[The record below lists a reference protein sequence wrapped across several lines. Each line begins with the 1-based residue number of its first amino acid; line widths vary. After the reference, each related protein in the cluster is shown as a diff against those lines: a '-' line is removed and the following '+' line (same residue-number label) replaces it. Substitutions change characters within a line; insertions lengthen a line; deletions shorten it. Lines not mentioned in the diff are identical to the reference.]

1 VGVCHYLAV
10 LGEVKMTIIFQFA
23 LIGLVLLSFVLVV
36 GVPVAYA
43 TPQNWVESKKLLWLG
58 SGVWIAL
65 VLLVGLLN
73 FFVV

>member
-1 VGVCHYLAV
+1 
-10 LGEVKMTIIFQFA
+10 
-23 LIGLVLLSFVLVV
+23 V

-58 SGVWIAL
+58 SGVWIGL
-65 VLLVGLLN
+65 VFLVGLLN

>member
-1 VGVCHYLAV
+1 
-10 LGEVKMTIIFQFA
+10 LGEAKMTIIFQFA

-43 TPQNWVESKKLLWLG
+43 TPQNWVESKKLLWVG

-65 VLLVGLLN
+65 VFLVGLLN

>member
-1 VGVCHYLAV
+1 
-10 LGEVKMTIIFQFA
+10 LGEAKMTIIFQLA
-23 LIGLVLLSFVLVV
+23 LVALVLMSFVLVI

-43 TPQNWVESKKLLWLG
+43 TPQNWVESKRLLWLG

-65 VLLVGLLN
+65 VLLVGILN

>member
-1 VGVCHYLAV
+1 
-10 LGEVKMTIIFQFA
+10 LGEAKMTIIFQISLLA
-23 LIGLVLLSFVLVV
+23 LVLLSFVLVI

>member
-1 VGVCHYLAV
+1 
-10 LGEVKMTIIFQFA
+10 MTIIFQFA

-43 TPQNWVESKKLLWLG
+43 TPQNWVESKKLLWIG
-58 SGVWIAL
+58 SGVWIGL
-65 VLLVGLLN
+65 VFLVGLLN

>member
-1 VGVCHYLAV
+1 
-10 LGEVKMTIIFQFA
+10 MTIIFQFA
-23 LIGLVLLSFVLVV
+23 LIALVALSFVLVV

>member
-1 VGVCHYLAV
+1 

-23 LIGLVLLSFVLVV
+23 LVALVLMSFVLVV

-43 TPQNWVESKKLLWLG
+43 TPQSWVESKKLLWLG

>member
-1 VGVCHYLAV
+1 
-10 LGEVKMTIIFQFA
+10 MTIIFQFA

-43 TPQNWVESKKLLWLG
+43 TPQNWNESKKLLWLG
-58 SGVWIAL
+58 SGVWIGL
-65 VLLVGLLN
+65 VFLVGLLN

>member
-1 VGVCHYLAV
+1 
-10 LGEVKMTIIFQFA
+10 MTIIFQISLLA
-23 LIGLVLLSFVLVV
+23 LVLLSFVLVI

-58 SGVWIAL
+58 SGVWFAL
-65 VLLVGLLN
+65 VFLVGLLN

>member
-1 VGVCHYLAV
+1 
-10 LGEVKMTIIFQFA
+10 MTIIFQFA
-23 LIGLVLLSFVLVV
+23 LIGLVVLSFVLVV

-58 SGVWIAL
+58 SGVWIGL
-65 VLLVGLLN
+65 VFLVGLLN

>member
-1 VGVCHYLAV
+1 
-10 LGEVKMTIIFQFA
+10 MTIIFQFA
-23 LIGLVLLSFVLVV
+23 LISLVLLSFVLVV

-58 SGVWIAL
+58 SGVWIGL
-65 VLLVGLLN
+65 VFLVGLLN